1 MNKLDDATKRQ
12 VDELSFELA
21 GQIDSV
27 DTGLGNQS
35 SEGVKLTLAVMGLM
49 ASLLSRGDRDVA
61 RRLSD
66 FYAEGFDHPESF
78 GKSLEKAK
86 VYAGNLAA
94 RDRILNT
101 INFKKS
107 MHYNPFAYIHSE
119 STTRS
124 PLPSAAPSRTRTSRW
139 RGASTAISESCRL
152 APRTDTPF

>member
-66 FYAEGFDHPESF
+66 FHPESF

-101 INFKKS
+101 ISSVIIADSRIGDAVRQKYHEVALALGGTVEDADEQ
-107 MHYNPFAYIHSE
+107 ME
-119 STTRS
+119 RS
-124 PLPSAAPSRTRTSRW
+124 VNRYL
-139 RGASTAISESCRL
+139 
-152 APRTDTPF
+152 

>member
-49 ASLLSRGDRDVA
+49 ASLLSRGDLDVA

-66 FYAEGFDHPESF
+66 FYAEGFDHPEGF

-101 INFKKS
+101 ISSVIIADSRIGDAVRQKYHEVALALGGTVEDADEQ
-107 MHYNPFAYIHSE
+107 ME
-119 STTRS
+119 RS
-124 PLPSAAPSRTRTSRW
+124 VNRYL
-139 RGASTAISESCRL
+139 
-152 APRTDTPF
+152 